1 MELWESDNF
10 EKGGTK
16 PNLEDDFCISHKEG
30 LMEEWSCLGG
40 FPLSSHDEMSK
51 YWLENIVEY
60 RGMSK
65 YWLGRLM
72 WHYAPQRQMVVVVS
86 NVSHKNS
93 RQCGELLMRAAKHR
107 ASLMKRTI
115 WEPLSL
121 KNLPLGDF
129 QQCKCGVV
137 LASSK
142 SDNTCIHSLNFFV
155 QEKKRVNTM

>member
-1 MELWESDNF
+1 MELWESDNIK
-10 EKGGTK
+10 KGGTK

-107 ASLMKRTI
+107 GSLTKRTI
-115 WEPLSL
+115 WEPSQVEE
-121 KNLPLGDF
+121 PSPGGF
-129 QQCKCGVV
+129 SVMCGVWSGFGI
-137 LASSK
+137 LK
-142 SDNTCIHSLNFFV
+142 QWQYMYPFLEFFCPR
-155 QEKKRVNTM
+155 KKES